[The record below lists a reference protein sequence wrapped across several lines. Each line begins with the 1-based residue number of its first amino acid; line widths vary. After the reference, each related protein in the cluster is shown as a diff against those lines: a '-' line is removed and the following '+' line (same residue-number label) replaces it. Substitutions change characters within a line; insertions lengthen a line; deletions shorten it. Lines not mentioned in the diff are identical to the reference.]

1 MQNQAG
7 RNNMQKRFVLLIA
20 VAASFFS
27 TTAFCTPE
35 PSIKIGILA
44 TVGRLQSLDIF
55 SGTLDRLEASLDRP
69 IEVAYYDIAGL
80 KHAVDAHELDF
91 FISNAGFF
99 STAQS
104 CAKARHLATLKIKEA
119 VDPNESMAGVFFV
132 RSDSR
137 VQTIEDMKHRPAA
150 AVSPTAFGGYFVP
163 LGELAAR
170 GQNPERFFSSVVF
183 TGYPMQLVF
192 DEVRSGKVQI
202 GLARACLL
210 EEMIRAGRISPDE
223 FRVVEDKRDDKL
235 ACSRST
241 DLYPD
246 WVFAAAPKANPEISR
261 RTAAAL
267 LSMPEEDGVYW
278 SIATD
283 FRRIDEL
290 YRILKVEHYAYLRS
304 PTISEAIEIY
314 KTELILIIA
323 ASIFAAVHY
332 LLVNIEVKRK
342 TQSLR
347 EASIAKEEAQR
358 RMYQLE
364 KATLTGVLSNSVAHE
379 LKQPISAIA
388 NYADGIRQL
397 NASSEVDRSMIDYA
411 LEEIIQ
417 QTRRAGDVIEHVRQ
431 YAKNQA
437 PVKEV
442 LNLREAACGAAS
454 EINALIH
461 SMPSIENR
469 IPSNMLVL
477 ADRIELSLVL
487 INLMKNSAEA
497 LKDDP
502 EGLILL
508 DAVHEN
514 GFIRL
519 SVSDNGPVCDP
530 SKFQNVYD
538 LKSSSK
544 NDGLGLGLAVSAR
557 MIERIGGGMIIEAVE
572 PHGVRVVLNLPSP
585 RDEENEEPSRSNA
598 DGPI

>member
-1 MQNQAG
+1 
-7 RNNMQKRFVLLIA
+7 MQKRFVILIA
-20 VAASFFS
+20 FLSSILSTAAL
-27 TTAFCTPE
+27 CMPE
-35 PSIKIGILA
+35 PSLKIGILA
-44 TVGRLQSLDIF
+44 TVGRLQSLDTF
-55 SGTLDRLEASLDRP
+55 SGTLAQLEKSLDHP
-69 IEVAYYDIAGL
+69 IEVAYYDIDGL
-80 KHAVDAHELDF
+80 RRAIDEHELDF

-104 CAKARHLATLKIKEA
+104 SAKARHLATLKIKEA
-119 VDPNESMAGVFFV
+119 LDPNKSMAGVFFV
-132 RSDSR
+132 KSDSR
-137 VQTIEDMKHRPAA
+137 VQTIEDMKHRSAA
-150 AVSPTAFGGYFVP
+150 AVTPTAFGGYFVP

-192 DEVRSGKVQI
+192 DAVRSGKVQI

-210 EEMIRAGRISPDE
+210 EEMIRAGKIHPGE
-223 FRVVEDKRDDKL
+223 FRVIEDKQNDEL
-235 ACSRST
+235 ACARST

-246 WVFAAAPKANPEISR
+246 WVFAAAPRAGSEISR
-261 RTAAAL
+261 QAAAAL

-283 FRRIDEL
+283 FRRVDEL
-290 YRILKVEHYAYLRS
+290 YRLLKVEQYAYLRS
-304 PTISEAIEIY
+304 PTISEAIKIY
-314 KTELILIIA
+314 KTELLILLV
-323 ASIFAAVHY
+323 ASIFVGAHY

-342 TQSLR
+342 TKSLH
-347 EASIAKEEAQR
+347 EASLAKEEAQR

-388 NYADGIRQL
+388 NYADGIKQL
-397 NASSEVDRSMIDYA
+397 NGSDSVDRSMIDYA
-411 LEEIIQ
+411 VDEIIL
-417 QTRRAGDVIEHVRQ
+417 QTRRAGEVIEHVRQ

-437 PVKEV
+437 PLKEV
-442 LNLREAACGAAS
+442 LNLREAACSAAS
-454 EINALIH
+454 EIKALIH
-461 SMPSIENR
+461 RMPSIENR
-469 IPSNMLVL
+469 IPTNMLVL

-557 MIERIGGGMIIEAVE
+557 MIERIGGGMRIEAVE

-585 RDEENEEPSRSNA
+585 QDEENEEPSRSNA
-598 DGPI
+598 DGLL